1 MMTAKFGPAGNCDAF
16 YASGRKATVEAP
28 AWLKEIGLDA
38 YEFQAG
44 NGLRVSDATLTAIGN
59 QAKHHGISMSLHTPY
74 FISLSGVDPEKRL
87 KSITYI
93 KDSLHAAS
101 LLGAD
106 IIVIHTGSAAKISRE
121 EAMSLAADTLYK
133 TLEEIGD
140 QPIKLG
146 LETMGKINQLGTLE
160 EVIALCKIDPIL
172 CPVVDWGHMNSRNVG
187 GLFPDA
193 DAYRRVFHSI
203 GEVLGDCYAKDL
215 HCHFSKIEYTSAGE
229 KKHLTFED
237 SVYGPDYL
245 PLAEVIAK
253 DGLSPRII
261 CESAG
266 TQADDALFMK
276 HTLENLI
283 K

>member
-1 MMTAKFGPAGNCDAF
+1 MITAKFGPAGNCDAF
-16 YASGRKATVEAP
+16 YASGRKATIEAP

-59 QAKHHGISMSLHTPY
+59 QAKAHGIAMSLHTPY
-74 FISLSGVDPEKRL
+74 FISLSGIDPEKRL

-121 EAMSLAADTLYK
+121 EALGLAADTLYK

-140 QPIKLG
+140 QPIRLG
-146 LETMGKINQLGTLE
+146 LETMGKVNQLGTLE

-172 CPVVDWGHMNSRNVG
+172 CPVVDWGHLNARAVG
-187 GLFPDA
+187 GQFPDA
-193 DAYRRVFHSI
+193 DAYRRVFYSI
-203 GEVLGDCYAKDL
+203 GEALGDSYAKNL
-215 HCHFSKIEYTSAGE
+215 HCHFSKIQYTDKGE
-229 KKHLTFED
+229 KCHLTFED
-237 SVYGPDYL
+237 SIYGPDFA

-266 TQADDALFMK
+266 TQAEDALAMK
-276 HTLENLI
+276 NTLKNLI
-283 K
+283 

>member
-1 MMTAKFGPAGNCDAF
+1 MITAKFGPAGNCDSF

-59 QAKHHGISMSLHTPY
+59 QAKEHGISMSLHTPY
-74 FISLSGVDPEKRL
+74 FISLSGIDPEKRL

-121 EAMSLAADTLYK
+121 EALGLATDTLYK

-160 EVIALCKIDPIL
+160 EVIALCKIDPIF
-172 CPVVDWGHMNSRNVG
+172 CPVVDWGHLNARALGSQ
-187 GLFPDA
+187 FPDA
-193 DAYRRVFHSI
+193 DAYRKVFYSI
-203 GEVLGDCYAKDL
+203 GEALGDSYAKSL
-215 HCHFSKIEYTSAGE
+215 HCHFSKI
-229 KKHLTFED
+229 
-237 SVYGPDYL
+237 
-245 PLAEVIAK
+245 
-253 DGLSPRII
+253 
-261 CESAG
+261 
-266 TQADDALFMK
+266 
-276 HTLENLI
+276 
-283 K
+283 